1 METNELPNGLK
12 QEKTYRAAVRFNED
26 SSGKV
31 CQEVTIYKDKA
42 NAETR
47 VAPVY
52 ATRHG
57 RVSVTR
63 ASIII
68 VLKFKK
74 SQPTLDIINDAF
86 DELNQIEDWLGTDN
100 CKEAIEK
107 AEDNIN

>member
-1 METNELPNGLK
+1 METKELPNGLK
-12 QEKTYRAAVRFNED
+12 SDKSYRAAVRFNED

-31 CQEVTIYKDKA
+31 CQEVTIYKDNE

-57 RVSVTR
+57 RVSVTK
-63 ASIII
+63 SSLII

-74 SQPTLDIINDAF
+74 NQPTIDMINDAF
-86 DELNQIEDWLGTDN
+86 DELNQIEDWLGTEH

-107 AEDNIN
+107 AENNIK